1 MTLAVG
7 DQVILTN
14 GDFAGTPGVIERVS
28 EYDGE
33 TYYSVEYEATD
44 TGLYEGDRL
53 VAECRPRWGI
63 TVRLCVFTGADGV
76 RPANG

>member
-14 GDFAGTPGVIERVS
+14 GDFEGTPGVIERVS

-44 TGLYEGDRL
+44 TGLYE
-53 VAECRPRWGI
+53 
-63 TVRLCVFTGADGV
+63 VRLCVFTGADGV